1 MYRGFGHFATGE
13 WDDAVTELEAGVAL
27 AVETGQRTNSTLGF
41 SILALIALHRGDLRR
56 AGAAIDQAIAEVE
69 ASGPRFRSQWGAWAR
84 ALLLDAR
91 GEPQEAFTTMAACWD
106 ECLHAGLEI
115 ELPVL
120 GPDLVR
126 MALAAGDRDRAAQV
140 TDEVARLAKAE
151 DVASHR
157 GAARRCRGLL
167 DGDPEP
173 LLAAVDDYT
182 RASRPPMVA
191 LAAED
196 AATALARTGDV
207 GGARPF
213 LDRALVTF
221 EGIGAAR
228 DVARVEARMR
238 ALGCPA
244 RCPGP
249 PGPPAHRLG
258 EPHPDRAHGGGSGR
272 RGVVEPPGCRAHVP
286 VPSDRPDPPRPRL
299 REARHHLASRAR
311 RRGRPPRG
319 LSGALSRPL
328 DVGRLADVSR
338 GVRAQAGRHG
348 GEPAVQ
354 GRWAGQE
361 VEKMSAGS
369 AGTPSGIAGPTFG
382 TAAGGSPLALRC
394 RSRASSPYSSW
405 R

>member
-1 MYRGFGHFATGE
+1 
-13 WDDAVTELEAGVAL
+13 
-27 AVETGQRTNSTLGF
+27 
-41 SILALIALHRGDLRR
+41 
-56 AGAAIDQAIAEVE
+56 VE
-69 ASGPRFRSQWGAWAR
+69 ASGPRFRSQWGAWVR

-91 GEPQEAFTTMAACWD
+91 GAPREAFTTMAACWD

-157 GAARRCRGLL
+157 GAARRCQGLL

-173 LLAAVDDYT
+173 LIAAVDDYT
-182 RASRPPMVA
+182 RTSRLPMVA

-196 AATALARTGDV
+196 AAIALARTGGV

-238 ALGCPA
+238 ALGV
-244 RCPGP
+244 
-249 PGPPAHRLG
+249 
-258 EPHPDRAHGGGSGR
+258 R
-272 RGVVEPPGCRAHVP
+272 RGVRGPRVRPRTGWASLTPTERTVVDLVAEGLSNPQVAGRMFLSRRTVQTHLAHVFGKL
-286 VPSDRPDPPRPRL
+286 DIT
-299 REARHHLASRAR
+299 SRAELAAEAAR
-311 RRGRPPRG
+311 R
-319 LSGALSRPL
+319 
-328 DVGRLADVSR
+328 
-338 GVRAQAGRHG
+338 
-348 GEPAVQ
+348 
-354 GRWAGQE
+354 
-361 VEKMSAGS
+361 
-369 AGTPSGIAGPTFG
+369 
-382 TAAGGSPLALRC
+382 AAHPQR
-394 RSRASSPYSSW
+394 
-405 R
+405 